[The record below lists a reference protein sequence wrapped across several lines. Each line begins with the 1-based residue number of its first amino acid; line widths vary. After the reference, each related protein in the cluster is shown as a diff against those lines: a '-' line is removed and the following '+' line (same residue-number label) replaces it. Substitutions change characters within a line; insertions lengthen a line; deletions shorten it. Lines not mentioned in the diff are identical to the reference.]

1 MATQSII
8 IDSDWSLIAN
18 SADDSLLAQPYG
30 QTMQVEYLATAANS
44 APETYELGHRLLP
57 DQQMTRHAIG
67 AGYIWARV
75 WGRKR
80 PGALVISGSS
90 VDFIG
95 SDSSDSDSE
104 S

>member
-1 MATQSII
+1 MATQSTI
-8 IDSDWSLIAN
+8 IDSDWSLVAN
-18 SADDSLLAQPYG
+18 SADDSFLAQPYG
-30 QTMQVEYLATAANS
+30 QTLQVEYLATSANS

-67 AGYIWARV
+67 DGYIWARA
-75 WGRKR
+75 WGRRR
-80 PGALVISGSS
+80 PGALVVTGSS

-95 SDSSDSDSE
+95 SDSSSDSE

>member
-8 IDSDWSLIAN
+8 IDNDWSLIVN
-18 SADDSLLAQPYG
+18 SADDSFLAQPYG
-30 QTMQVEYLATAANS
+30 QTLQVEYMATAANA
-44 APETYELGHRLLP
+44 APETYEIGHRLMP

-67 AGYIWARV
+67 DGYIWART

-95 SDSSDSDSE
+95 SDSSDSE
-104 S
+104 T